1 MRNAIASAYGEYR
14 GLRVQRGPNHSAL
27 QVVPLTTATW
37 HECAARLRAWRCVLT
52 GGHFS
57 VLYTERDRL
66 ALRCVGC
73 GHQSPGWEIRKNHD
87 AKTST
92 TP

>member
-1 MRNAIASAYGEYR
+1 MRMAIASAYIEYR
-14 GLRVQRGPNHSAL
+14 RARVRSGFDEAVLQLARASAARWQR
-27 QVVPLTTATW
+27 
-37 HECAARLRAWRCVLT
+37 CAARLRAWHCVLT

-73 GHQSPGWEIRKNHD
+73 GHQSPGWEIRKT
-87 AKTST
+87 K
-92 TP
+92 

>member
-1 MRNAIASAYGEYR
+1 MRTAIASAYGEYR
-14 GLRVQRGPNHSAL
+14 RVRVRHGFNHSAWHVARL
-27 QVVPLTTATW
+27 STTAW
-37 HECAARLRAWRCVLT
+37 QECAARLRAWYCVLT

-73 GHQSPGWEIRKNHD
+73 RHQSPGWEIRRK
-87 AKTST
+87 K
-92 TP
+92 